1 MHASVANPKYFAHP
15 SSSTTTATST
25 RDRRLGKRSAKVTV
39 EITSWTMNITRIKL
53 FVTMKLVW
61 CLLENE
67 PLKVKIKIVQPHP
80 QHYPAMVFWC
90 VL

>member
-1 MHASVANPKYFAHP
+1 MDNEYF
-15 SSSTTTATST
+15 
-25 RDRRLGKRSAKVTV
+25 L
-39 EITSWTMNITRIKL
+39 ITRIKL

-80 QHYPAMVFWC
+80 QRYPAMVFSY